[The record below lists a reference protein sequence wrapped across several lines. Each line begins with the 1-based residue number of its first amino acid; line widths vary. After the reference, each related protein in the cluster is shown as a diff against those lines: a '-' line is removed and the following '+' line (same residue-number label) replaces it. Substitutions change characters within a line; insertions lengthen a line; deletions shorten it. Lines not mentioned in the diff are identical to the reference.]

1 MIAAMDPQQT
11 TALEKEVQE
20 LAEAVSGALGLPGPG
35 WAGLPGPGS

>member
-20 LAEAVSGALGLPGPG
+20 LAEAVGGGAAGGLG
-35 WAGLPGPGS
+35 